1 MGLLSTHIFKKFCVF
16 SISRFYS
23 RSFVEILHFPSFLQG
38 FCGKKRTLSVI
49 AARCQ
54 ALRFSLKLCRHDE
67 EGKPA
72 SHAKKHRFPHGKRCF
87 FQPFFC
93 PDVENPVQFQFFLW
107 VGTMTFR
114 PPIYGCS
121 TSGMVTVPSAC
132 RWFSRK
138 AISIRGGATQV
149 LFRVWAR

>member
-23 RSFVEILHFPSFLQG
+23 RSFVETLHFPSFLQG

-49 AARCQ
+49 AARCQIPPFVAARHLPPAGGSLSSQGELLARWQ

-87 FQPFFC
+87 FQPFS
-93 PDVENPVQFQFFLW
+93 VRMW
-107 VGTMTFR
+107 KTR
-114 PPIYGCS
+114 CS
-121 TSGMVTVPSAC
+121 
-132 RWFSRK
+132 FS
-138 AISIRGGATQV
+138 SSCG
-149 LFRVWAR
+149 WEP